1 MHPRKLGDI
10 IILRS
15 LKKEIGLPE
24 IQQYLDSEEPYVWSS
39 AITALGHTG
48 GRPAYDIWLKL
59 LEHENNKVVERAILA
74 AGDLKDSR
82 CIFPMANMYLR
93 KENSQLRFAAINAL
107 AKIGDPRGIELL
119 PVLLE
124 QEKDPKLRNAI
135 ENCIKEQDY
144 SEQFLYTFNG
154 PEEKRLK
161 AIEND
166 IRIKIKT
173 KKDFYKLS
181 EKGYWDDIKK
191 GKIWGGQS
199 VGPQTFIVDK
209 NKDFY
214 IGGPV
219 EEHVKVAKG
228 QDVLAAGEVWFGE
241 DVDKYEE
248 MPDREWP
255 HLFIYEINHRSY
267 GYCPAQS
274 SLKIAADVLLKAG
287 FEGPNPA
294 FVAVTQSLKEQGLL
308 MPGTGYDETA
318 PKINYF
324 SKDFLSTMPMHPSQ
338 KKKKRHT

>member
-48 GRPAYDIWLKL
+48 GRPAYDVWLRL

-93 KENSQLRFAAINAL
+93 KENSQIRYATINAL

-161 AIEND
+161 AMETDFRILVEKPQDLDQLID
-166 IRIKIKT
+166 IWEQLERMKIKQNPET
-173 KKDFYKLS
+173 YILD
-181 EKGYWDDIKK
+181 KK
-191 GKIWGGQS
+191 GKLYLGG
-199 VGPQTFIVDK
+199 
-209 NKDFY
+209 Y
-214 IGGPV
+214 M
-219 EEHVKVAKG
+219 EEHVKAAQGK
-228 QDVLAAGEVWFGE
+228 DVLAAGEMQLE
-241 DVDKYEE
+241 KNK
-248 MPDREWP
+248 EWK
-255 HLFIYEINHRSY
+255 ITQINNRSY
-267 GYCPAQS
+267 GYYPAANS
-274 SLKIAADVLLKAG
+274 YSLIKPVLEKIGIKHPEE
-287 FEGPNPA
+287 F
-294 FVAVTQSLKEQGLL
+294 T
-308 MPGTGYDETA
+308 ETY
-318 PKINYF
+318 PIDGYF
-324 SKDFLSTMPMHPSQ
+324 SEESLSLQPLHPRQ
-338 KKKKRHT
+338 KKGKKEKLPDCTS